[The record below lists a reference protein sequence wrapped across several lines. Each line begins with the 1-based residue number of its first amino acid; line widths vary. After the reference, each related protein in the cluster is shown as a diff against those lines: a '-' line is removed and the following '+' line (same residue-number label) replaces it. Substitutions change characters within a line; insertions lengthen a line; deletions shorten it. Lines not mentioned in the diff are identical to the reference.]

1 MKDSNCQILAICH
14 LPPYLFVRL
23 QEFLFVC
30 LSIED
35 YIALSV
41 FLTVC
46 PYIGRIVTCVH
57 VCVWVHMHVQAFPGV
72 PVSKH
77 TVHLCVCTC
86 MCMLECVCECMLVC
100 FSSTENRFCSQT
112 AFLQHLR
119 GMLSFQ
125 PLSFYFLSLFLAC
138 SAGASLRYNGSF
150 QPSSQLQW
158 GNQQ

>member
-1 MKDSNCQILAICH
+1 MKDSNCQNLAICH
-14 LPPYLFVRL
+14 LPPCLFVRL
-23 QEFLFVC
+23 REFLFVC

-46 PYIGRIVTCVH
+46 PYTGRIVRPSIQHIFVCVH
-57 VCVWVHMHVQAFPGV
+57 MT
-72 PVSKH
+72 S
-77 TVHLCVCTC
+77 

-100 FSSTENRFCSQT
+100 FTSTENRFCSQT

-125 PLSFYFLSLFLAC
+125 LLSFYFLSLFLAC

-150 QPSSQLQW
+150 QPSSQLQ
-158 GNQQ
+158 